1 MGLTGGYT
9 KIEYCGQRKPDG
21 AKMGMIELLG
31 NPLADWELKK
41 DMQDANELG
50 RDTFWQWEQKIIKQE
65 QQYFKDQLDEL
76 QEKIDS
82 EVD

>member
-1 MGLTGGYT
+1 
-9 KIEYCGQRKPDG
+9 
-21 AKMGMIELLG
+21 MGMIELLG

-65 QQYFKDQLDEL
+65 QQYFKD
-76 QEKIDS
+76 
-82 EVD
+82 